1 VRQRP
6 FLRHLAHE
14 HRDRAPDRLIDVNDE
29 NLVAIPDENRA
40 TAARGKHGANM
51 HFNDRFIHRSDGTAG
66 RRKNKLL
73 QSRATCS
80 RDPVRRVRVSRSG
93 PATNHLACSAR
104 STIVGFAAADEMTKN
119 DWDLE
124 AANATYNVE
133 GWGTGYFSIN
143 ADGNVVA
150 KPLQEDGGDITILEV
165 VNEARARGLPFPLV
179 IRFQDLL
186 RHRVESVNRA
196 FDNAITE
203 FNYGGKYRGVFP
215 IKVNQLREVI
225 EEIVDAGQSFH
236 FGLEAG
242 SKPELVAALAMH
254 KDPESLI
261 ICNGYK
267 DPAFI
272 RIALM
277 GRKLDKLVI
286 IVVEK
291 LEELEQTVRTSKEVG
306 VEPLIGIRVRL
317 NSKGSGKWT
326 TSGGENAKFGLDTV
340 SLVTA
345 SEMLKAEGLAH
356 CLKLI
361 HFHVGSQVP
370 DISTIKRAV
379 REAARYYSKIAKLG
393 HQLQY
398 LDVGGGLGVDYDGS
412 RSTFDSSTN
421 YSLQEYA
428 NDVVW
433 NIMQVCDSE
442 GVAHPAIV
450 SEGGRAIV
458 AHHSV
463 LVVEAFSSI
472 EKIVG
477 KTKIG
482 AAEKDHK
489 LVRDILEV
497 KQRLKRG
504 NRLESLHDIQ
514 QIKEEAQ
521 QTFDLGLLDLE
532 SKAKIEAVY
541 WQLAAQIVGMH
552 RGLRFIPDEIKELE
566 TALGDQYICNFSVFQ
581 SLLDHWALGQLFPIM
596 PIHRLT
602 EPPERNGTIVDITCD
617 SDGKVSKFIDLL
629 DVRDTLPL
637 HRINPGEIYYLGVFM
652 VGAYQD
658 IMGDLHNLFGRVTE
672 VHVFLDPD
680 EESGWY
686 IEEVIE
692 GSTIGEVLAMTQW
705 DKVELMR
712 LLKAQIDSAIKTD
725 RLKASDAMKLLS
737 DYERLLQEYTYLS
750 LNGNKPVPQPG
761 SFLPLS

>member
-1 VRQRP
+1 MSDLVIEMCVCGLP
-6 FLRHLAHE
+6 PRHKTQMKTE
-14 HRDRAPDRLIDVNDE
+14 WDVE
-29 NLVAIPDENRA
+29 SAI
-40 TAARGKHGANM
+40 
-51 HFNDRFIHRSDGTAG
+51 
-66 RRKNKLL
+66 
-73 QSRATCS
+73 
-80 RDPVRRVRVSRSG
+80 
-93 PATNHLACSAR
+93 
-104 STIVGFAAADEMTKN
+104 
-119 DWDLE
+119 
-124 AANATYNVE
+124 ATYNVD
-133 GWGTGYFSIN
+133 GWGRGYFTIN
-143 ADGNVVA
+143 GSGNVEA
-150 KPLQEDGGDITILEV
+150 RPLQENGGCIDLLQV
-165 VNEARARGLPFPLV
+165 VNEARNRGLGFPLV
-179 IRFQDLL
+179 IRLQDLL
-186 RHRVESVNRA
+186 RHRVESINRA
-196 FDNAITE
+196 FQTAMSE
-203 FNYGGKYRGVFP
+203 FGYRNEYRGVFP

-225 EEIVDAGQSFH
+225 EEIVDAGQQFH

-272 RIALM
+272 RIALL
-277 GRKLDKLVI
+277 GRKLGKSVI
-286 IVVEK
+286 IVIEK
-291 LEELEQTVRTSKEVG
+291 LEELEQTIRTSKEVG
-306 VEPLIGIRVRL
+306 VEPDIGIRVRL
-317 NSKGSGKWT
+317 DSKGSGKWSP
-326 TSGGENAKFGLDTV
+326 SGGENAKFGLDTTN
-340 SLVTA
+340 LIAA
-345 SEMLKAEGLAH
+345 SQMLKEAGLTH
-356 CLKLI
+356 CLKLV

-370 DISTIKRAV
+370 DISTIRRAV
-379 REAARYYSKIAKLG
+379 REAARYYAKLAKLG
-393 HQLQY
+393 YELGY

-412 RSTFDSSTN
+412 RSDFDSSTN

-433 NIMQVCDSE
+433 NIMDVCDSE

-463 LVVEAFSSI
+463 LVMEAFSSI
-472 EKIVG
+472 EKTAPKLKVE
-477 KTKIG
+477 

-489 LVRDILEV
+489 LVGDILDV

-504 NRLESLHDIQ
+504 NRIESLHDSQ
-514 QIKEEAQ
+514 QIKEESQ
-521 QTFDLGLLDLE
+521 QMFDLGLLDLE
-532 SKAKIEAVY
+532 SKAKIETVY
-541 WQLAAQIVGMH
+541 WQLAQQIVNMH
-552 RGLRFIPDEIKELE
+552 RGLRFVPEEVKQLEIS
-566 TALGDQYICNFSVFQ
+566 LGDQYICNFSIFQ

-602 EPPERNGTIVDITCD
+602 TPPDRNGMIVDITCD
-617 SDGKVSKFIDLL
+617 SDGKISKFIDLQ
-629 DVRDTLPL
+629 DVKETLPL
-637 HRINPGEIYYLGVFM
+637 HRISPGEMYYIGVFM

-712 LLKAQIDSAIKTD
+712 LLKSDVDAAIKSD
-725 RLKASDAMKLLS
+725 RLKPNDAMKLLA

-750 LNGNKPVPQPG
+750 FNGAKLPPPPG
-761 SFLPLS
+761 NWLPLS

>member
-1 VRQRP
+1 MR
-6 FLRHLAHE
+6 F
-14 HRDRAPDRLIDVNDE
+14 
-29 NLVAIPDENRA
+29 A
-40 TAARGKHGANM
+40 TAGARQIEMKTEW
-51 HFNDRFIHRSDGTAG
+51 D
-66 RRKNKLL
+66 
-73 QSRATCS
+73 
-80 RDPVRRVRVSRSG
+80 VE
-93 PATNHLACSAR
+93 SA
-104 STIVGFAAADEMTKN
+104 I
-119 DWDLE
+119 
-124 AANATYNVE
+124 ATYNVE
-133 GWGTGYFSIN
+133 GWGDGYFTVNSS
-143 ADGNVVA
+143 GNVEA
-150 KPLQEDGGDITILEV
+150 RPLKEDGGSIDLLEV
-165 VNEARARGLPFPLV
+165 VNEARARNLGFPLL

-196 FDNAITE
+196 FQSAISE
-203 FNYGGKYRGVFP
+203 FGYGNGYRGVFP

-225 EEIVDAGQSFH
+225 EEIVDAGQQFH

-254 KDPESLI
+254 KDPESLV

-272 RIALM
+272 RIALL
-277 GRKLDKLVI
+277 GCKLGKSVV

-291 LEELEQTVRTSKEVG
+291 PEELEQTIRASKEVG
-306 VEPLIGIRVRL
+306 VEPHIGIRVRL
-317 NSKGSGKWT
+317 HSKGSGKWSP
-326 TSGGENAKFGLDTV
+326 SGSENAKFGLDTT
-340 SLVTA
+340 SLLAA
-345 SEMLKAEGLAH
+345 SQTLKEAGLAH
-356 CLKLI
+356 CLKLV

-379 REAARYYSKIAKLG
+379 REAARYYCKLCKLG
-393 HQLQY
+393 HDLGY

-412 RSTFDSSTN
+412 RSDFDSSTN

-433 NIMQVCDSE
+433 NIMDVCDSE

-450 SEGGRAIV
+450 SESGRAIV

-463 LVVEAFSSI
+463 LVMEAFSSI
-472 EKIVG
+472 ERTAPKLKVEA
-477 KTKIG
+477 T
-482 AAEKDHK
+482 ETDHR
-489 LVRDILEV
+489 LVRDILDV

-504 NRLESLHDIQ
+504 NRIESLHDSQ
-514 QIKEEAQ
+514 HIKEESQ
-521 QTFDLGLLDLE
+521 QMFDLGLLDLE
-532 SKAKIEAVY
+532 SKAKIETVY
-541 WQLAAQIVGMH
+541 WQLAQQIVNMH
-552 RGLRFIPDEIKELE
+552 RGLRFVPEEVKQLE
-566 TALGDQYICNFSVFQ
+566 TSLGDQYICNFSVFQ

-602 EPPERNGTIVDITCD
+602 TPPDRNGMIVDITCD
-617 SDGKVSKFIDLL
+617 SDGKISKFTDLQ
-629 DVRDTLPL
+629 DVKETLPL
-637 HRINPGEIYYLGVFM
+637 HRIPSGEMYYIGVFL

-712 LLKAQIDSAIKTD
+712 LLKTQVDDAIKSD
-725 RLKASDAMKLLS
+725 RLKPNDAMKLFS

-750 LNGNKPVPQPG
+750 LNGAKSPPQPG
-761 SFLPLS
+761 NWLPLS

>member
-1 VRQRP
+1 
-6 FLRHLAHE
+6 
-14 HRDRAPDRLIDVNDE
+14 
-29 NLVAIPDENRA
+29 
-40 TAARGKHGANM
+40 
-51 HFNDRFIHRSDGTAG
+51 
-66 RRKNKLL
+66 
-73 QSRATCS
+73 
-80 RDPVRRVRVSRSG
+80 
-93 PATNHLACSAR
+93 
-104 STIVGFAAADEMTKN
+104 MTKT

-124 AANATYNVE
+124 AANATYNVQ
-133 GWGTGYFSIN
+133 GWGSGYFSIN
-143 ADGNVVA
+143 TNGNVVA
-150 KPLQEDGGDITILEV
+150 KPLQEEGGAIDILEV
-165 VNEARARGLPFPLV
+165 VNEARSRGLGFPLV

-186 RHRVESVNRA
+186 RHRVECVNHA
-196 FDNAITE
+196 FESAISE
-203 FNYGGKYRGVFP
+203 FNYGSHYRGVFP

-225 EEIVDAGQSFH
+225 EEIVDAGQKFH

-272 RIALM
+272 RIALL
-277 GRKLDKLVI
+277 GRRLGKSVI
-286 IVVEK
+286 LVVEK
-291 LEELEQTVRTSKEVG
+291 LEELEQTIRTSKEVG

-317 NSKGSGKWT
+317 NSKGAGKWT
-326 TSGGENAKFGLDTV
+326 TSGGENAKFGLDTI
-340 SLVTA
+340 SLVAA

-356 CLKLI
+356 CLKLV
-361 HFHVGSQVP
+361 HFHLGSQVP

-379 REAARYYSKIAKLG
+379 REAARYYSKIAKMGHELG
-393 HQLQY
+393 Y

-412 RSTFDSSTN
+412 RSSFDSSTN
-421 YSLQEYA
+421 YSLQEYV

-433 NIMQVCDSE
+433 NIMDVCDSE
-442 GVAHPAIV
+442 AVPHPAIV

-463 LVVEAFSSI
+463 LVMEAFSSI
-472 EKIVG
+472 EKTGG
-477 KTKIG
+477 KTKID
-482 AAEKDHK
+482 ASDKDHK

-532 SKAKIEAVY
+532 SKAKIDQVY
-541 WQLAAQIVGMH
+541 WQLATQIVGMH
-552 RGLRFIPDEIKELE
+552 RGLRFVPDEVRELE
-566 TALGDQYICNFSVFQ
+566 TSLGDQYICNFSVFQ

-602 EPPERNGTIVDITCD
+602 EAPERNGTIVDITCD
-617 SDGKVSKFIDLL
+617 SDGKVSKFIDLQ

-637 HRINPGEIYYLGVFM
+637 HRITPGEMYYLGVFM

-712 LLKAQIDSAIKTD
+712 LLKTQVDAAIKSD
-725 RLKASDAMKLLS
+725 RLKPSDAMKLLA
-737 DYERLLQEYTYLS
+737 DYERGLQEYTYLS
-750 LNGNKPVPQPG
+750 LNGVKPA
-761 SFLPLS
+761 SATWLPLAS

>member
-1 VRQRP
+1 
-6 FLRHLAHE
+6 
-14 HRDRAPDRLIDVNDE
+14 
-29 NLVAIPDENRA
+29 
-40 TAARGKHGANM
+40 
-51 HFNDRFIHRSDGTAG
+51 
-66 RRKNKLL
+66 
-73 QSRATCS
+73 
-80 RDPVRRVRVSRSG
+80 
-93 PATNHLACSAR
+93 
-104 STIVGFAAADEMTKN
+104 MTKT

-133 GWGTGYFSIN
+133 GWGSGYFSIN
-143 ADGNVVA
+143 PNGNVIA
-150 KPLQEDGGDITILEV
+150 KPLQEDGGAIDILEV
-165 VNEARARGLPFPLV
+165 VNEARSRGLGFPLV

-186 RHRVESVNRA
+186 RHRVECVNRA
-196 FDNAITE
+196 FETAISE
-203 FNYGGKYRGVFP
+203 FNYRGSYRGVFP

-225 EEIVDAGQSFH
+225 EEIVEAGEKFH

-272 RIALM
+272 RIALL
-277 GRKLDKLVI
+277 GRKLGKQVI
-286 IVVEK
+286 LVVEK
-291 LEELEQTVRTSKEVG
+291 LEELEETIRTSKEVG

-317 NSKGSGKWT
+317 TSKGAGKWT
-326 TSGGENAKFGLDTV
+326 TSGGENAKFGLDTI
-340 SLVTA
+340 SLVAA
-345 SEMLKAEGLAH
+345 SEMLKAQGLAH

-393 HQLQY
+393 HELGY

-412 RSTFDSSTN
+412 RSSFDSSTN

-433 NIMQVCDSE
+433 NIMDVCDSE
-442 GVAHPAIV
+442 DVVHPAIV

-463 LVVEAFSSI
+463 LVMEAFSSI
-472 EKIVG
+472 EKTS
-477 KTKIG
+477 KTKIE
-482 AAEKDHK
+482 ATDRDHK
-489 LVRDILEV
+489 LVRDMVEV

-532 SKAKIEAVY
+532 SKAKIDNLY
-541 WQLAAQIVGMH
+541 WQLATQIVGMH
-552 RGLRFIPDEIKELE
+552 RGPRYMPDEVKELE
-566 TALGDQYICNFSVFQ
+566 TSLGDQYICNFSVFQ

-602 EPPERNGTIVDITCD
+602 EAPERNGTIVDITCD
-617 SDGKVSKFIDLL
+617 SDGRVSKFIDLQ

-637 HRINPGEIYYLGVFM
+637 HRITPGDMYYLGVFM

-672 VHVFLDPD
+672 VHIFLDPD

-692 GSTIGEVLAMTQW
+692 GSTIGEVLSMTQW
-705 DKVELMR
+705 DKVELLR
-712 LLKAQIDSAIKTD
+712 LLKTQVDAAIKSD
-725 RLKASDAMKLLS
+725 RLKPSDAMKLLA
-737 DYERLLQEYTYLS
+737 DYERGLQEYTYLS
-750 LNGNKPVPQPG
+750 LNGVKPA
-761 SFLPLS
+761 SATWLPLAS

>member
-1 VRQRP
+1 MKN
-6 FLRHLAHE
+6 E
-14 HRDRAPDRLIDVNDE
+14 WDV
-29 NLVAIPDENRA
+29 
-40 TAARGKHGANM
+40 
-51 HFNDRFIHRSDGTAG
+51 
-66 RRKNKLL
+66 
-73 QSRATCS
+73 
-80 RDPVRRVRVSRSG
+80 
-93 PATNHLACSAR
+93 
-104 STIVGFAAADEMTKN
+104 
-119 DWDLE
+119 E
-124 AANATYNVE
+124 AAISTYNVD
-133 GWGTGYFSIN
+133 GWGTGYFSVN
-143 ADGNVVA
+143 AAGNAEVR
-150 KPLQEDGGDITILEV
+150 PLQEKGGAIDILDV
-165 VNEARARGLPFPLV
+165 VNEARNRGLGFPLV

-186 RHRVESVNRA
+186 RHRVESVNCA
-196 FDNAITE
+196 FQKAIEE
-203 FNYGGKYRGVFP
+203 FGYKNHYRGVFP

-225 EEIVDAGQSFH
+225 EEIVEAGQEFH

-267 DPAFI
+267 DRAFI

-277 GRKLDKLVI
+277 GRKLGKSVV

-291 LEELEQTVRTSKEVG
+291 LEELEQAIRASKEVG
-306 VEPLIGIRVRL
+306 VEPMIGIRVRL
-317 NSKGSGKWT
+317 YSKGSGKWSP
-326 TSGGENAKFGLDTV
+326 SGGENAKFGLDTT
-340 SLVTA
+340 SLVAA
-345 SEMLKAEGLAH
+345 SELLKAAGLGH
-356 CLKLI
+356 CFKLV

-379 REAARYYSKIAKLG
+379 REAARYYAKLSKLG
-393 HQLQY
+393 HELGY

-412 RSTFDSSTN
+412 RSDFDSSAN

-433 NIMQVCDSE
+433 NIMDVCDSE

-450 SEGGRAIV
+450 NEGGRAIV

-472 EKIVG
+472 EKTNPKLKVDVSDN
-477 KTKIG
+477 
-482 AAEKDHK
+482 DHK
-489 LVRDILEV
+489 LVRDILDV

-521 QTFDLGLLDLE
+521 QTFTLGHLELE
-532 SKAKIEAVY
+532 SKAKIDCVY
-541 WQLAAQIVGMH
+541 WQLAQQIVNMH
-552 RGLRFIPDEIKELE
+552 RGLRYVPEEVKELE
-566 TALGDQYICNFSVFQ
+566 TSLGDQYICNFSVFQ

-602 EPPERNGTIVDITCD
+602 TPPDRNGMLVDITCD
-617 SDGKVSKFIDLL
+617 SDGKVSKFIDLQ
-629 DVRDTLPL
+629 DVKYTLPL
-637 HRINPGEIYYLGVFM
+637 HRIIPGEIYYLGVFM

-672 VHVFLDPD
+672 AHVFLDPD
-680 EESGWY
+680 EELGWY

-712 LLKAQIDSAIKTD
+712 LLKTQVDGAIKGD
-725 RLKASDAMKLLS
+725 RLKPNDAMKLLS
-737 DYERLLQEYTYLS
+737 DYERLLNEYTYLS
-750 LNGNKPVPQPG
+750 LTDGKPPPQPG
-761 SFLPLS
+761 NWLPLS

>member
-1 VRQRP
+1 MKS
-6 FLRHLAHE
+6 E
-14 HRDRAPDRLIDVNDE
+14 WDVE
-29 NLVAIPDENRA
+29 SAI
-40 TAARGKHGANM
+40 
-51 HFNDRFIHRSDGTAG
+51 S
-66 RRKNKLL
+66 
-73 QSRATCS
+73 
-80 RDPVRRVRVSRSG
+80 
-93 PATNHLACSAR
+93 
-104 STIVGFAAADEMTKN
+104 
-119 DWDLE
+119 
-124 AANATYNVE
+124 TYNVD

-143 ADGNVVA
+143 AAGNAEVR
-150 KPLQEDGGDITILEV
+150 PLQEKGGAIDILEV
-165 VNEARARGLPFPLV
+165 VNEARNRGLGFPLV
-179 IRFQDLL
+179 LRFQDLL
-186 RHRVESVNRA
+186 RHRVESINCA
-196 FDNAITE
+196 FQKAIEE
-203 FNYGGKYRGVFP
+203 FGYKNHYRGVFP

-225 EEIVDAGQSFH
+225 EEIVDAGQEFH

-267 DPAFI
+267 DRAFI
-272 RIALM
+272 RIALL
-277 GRKLDKLVI
+277 GRKLGKRVV

-291 LEELEQTVRTSKEVG
+291 LEELEQAIRASKEVG
-306 VEPLIGIRVRL
+306 LEPMIGIRVRL
-317 NSKGSGKWT
+317 YSKGSGKWSP
-326 TSGGENAKFGLDTV
+326 SGGENAKFGLDTT
-340 SLVTA
+340 SLVAA
-345 SEMLKAEGLAH
+345 SEMLKAAGLGH
-356 CLKLI
+356 CFKLV

-379 REAARYYSKIAKLG
+379 REAARYYAKLCKLG
-393 HQLQY
+393 HELGY

-412 RSTFDSSTN
+412 RSDFDSSAN

-433 NIMQVCDSE
+433 NIMDVCDSE
-442 GVAHPAIV
+442 SVPHPAIV
-450 SEGGRAIV
+450 NEGGRAIV

-472 EKIVG
+472 EKTTAKLKVDV
-477 KTKIG
+477 
-482 AAEKDHK
+482 AEKDHK
-489 LVRDILEV
+489 LVRDILDV

-521 QTFDLGLLDLE
+521 QTFTLGLLDLE
-532 SKAKIEAVY
+532 SKAKIDCVY
-541 WQLAAQIVGMH
+541 WQLAQQIVNMH
-552 RGLRFIPDEIKELE
+552 RGLRFVPEEIKELE
-566 TALGDQYICNFSVFQ
+566 TSLGDQYICNFSVFQ

-602 EPPERNGTIVDITCD
+602 TPPDRNGMLVDITCD
-617 SDGKVSKFIDLL
+617 SDGKVSKFIDLQ
-629 DVRDTLPL
+629 DVKYTLPL
-637 HRINPGEIYYLGVFM
+637 HRIIPGEIYYLGVFM

-672 VHVFLDPD
+672 AHIFLDPD

-712 LLKAQIDSAIKTD
+712 LLKTQVDGAIKSD
-725 RLKASDAMKLLS
+725 RLKPNDAMKLLS
-737 DYERLLQEYTYLS
+737 DYERLLHEYTYLS
-750 LNGNKPVPQPG
+750 LTEGKPPPQPG
-761 SFLPLS
+761 NWLPLS